1 MKASFKFILASLGLA
16 ILFSCTK
23 NEIGGLERE
32 DGQMNLSVTGVLGEY
47 KAAEGTKA
55 SLVNTPRVG
64 WNGDETVHVFQQS
77 DGKYLGTL
85 TSSVKATGASVATLS
100 GSISSG
106 TGTLVFVY
114 TNATAPSLT
123 AGTAYTSLE
132 ISLASQGTD
141 IPFVVYGTAES
152 PGTTSVSGL
161 VVNFSFATSV
171 VSTYAAGLPAG
182 KPVTKATLSNI
193 NTKCLLTI
201 PASGDITVSGST
213 SGIIT
218 KTDGIGSTNAE
229 GQVLFE
235 IAVPVSEEV
244 SSGRSVNL
252 TIDGETCTA
261 AFSGAAIAAGNAYSA
276 MSENHP
282 VESVVFV
289 PRYEGGCAVVKSL
302 SEVNSFTLD
311 YKVLPLREGKKIAD
325 LWNADGA
332 DKSILTMNYREV
344 STRAGLPTLEIKE
357 VAFDE
362 TDSLLQVTVSLADVS
377 GIFRSKD
384 KSLAVS
390 LEINTGATMV
400 SSPFTDIDNA
410 IEETANCYIVK
421 EAGEYRFNATVRGN
435 GKDTDGNDAAPID
448 LTGASAEVLWES
460 FGTSDTVTEKD
471 LISAASLESD
481 GYVKFTAT
489 DKKGNAVIAV
499 KKDDTILWSWHIWLT
514 DEPQEQVYSGNAGT
528 MMDRNLG
535 ATSATPSDGVKTFGL
550 LYQWGRKDPFLG
562 CSATSGTTVA
572 KSYPDNIHS
581 ADAASSHL
589 ESNTTLDFSISNPT
603 VFLKNGSTPYD
614 WYCTNAANKNNNLW
628 KSSAASG
635 SPKTMYDP
643 CPPGYRVPDGGD
655 EGVWKKAGF
664 ANTSFDSTYR
674 GMSFSTLPAG
684 GTTWYPAAGY
694 RLNDSGTL
702 DRVGSYGRYWS
713 CTPNGTHAYGLY
725 FLSGNV
731 FPTSLSDRGAYGFSV
746 RCLSE

>member
-1 MKASFKFILASLGLA
+1 MKKIFKSIALASLGLA

-23 NEIGGLERE
+23 NEPVAGTADGN
-32 DGQMNLSVTGVLGEY
+32 GQMKLSVTGVLGEY

-64 WNGDETVHVFQQS
+64 WSGNETVHVFQQS
-77 DGKYLGTL
+77 DGKYLGSL
-85 TSSVKATGASVATLS
+85 TSSVKATGASVATL
-100 GSISSG
+100 GGTISSG
-106 TGTLVFVY
+106 TGKLVFVY
-114 TNATAPSLT
+114 TNATMPSLT

-132 ISLASQGTD
+132 ISLAEQGTD

-182 KPVTKATLSNI
+182 KPVTQATLGSI

-201 PASGDITVSGST
+201 PSSGDITVSGST

-218 KTDGIGSTNAE
+218 KTSGIGSTNAQ
-229 GQVLFE
+229 GQVLFG
-235 IAVPVSEEV
+235 IAVPVSEAA

-289 PRYEGGCAVVKSL
+289 PRYEGGCAVVKSN
-302 SEVNSFTLD
+302 SEISSFTLD

-344 STRAGLPTLEIKE
+344 STRAGLPTLDIES

-448 LTGASAEVLWES
+448 LTGASAKVLWES

-499 KKDDTILWSWHIWLT
+499 VDEGDNILWSWHIWLT

-562 CSATSGTTVA
+562 GSATSGTTVA

-664 ANTSFDSTYR
+664 AKTTWESGYNFNIS
-674 GMSFSTLPAG
+674 G

-694 RLNDSGTL
+694 RGGSDGTL

-713 CTPNGTHAYGLY
+713 CTPNGTNAYGLY
-725 FLSGNV
+725 FLSSNV
-731 FPTSLSDRGAYGFSV
+731 FTASLSDRAYGLSV